1 MIYPLS
7 ANQHFFRI
15 TKARRRWRD
24 VLSGE
29 GALYLRATGNR
40 YNVILQQAAYVSD
53 SLAVA
58 VTEWAY
64 YVARDWQDHIG
75 KHHAFPITGP
85 LLSEAMLWQFT
96 IKTPNYVVDAESLA
110 ASLPWPAHVL
120 LNPSGNYAATQY
132 LANLALSRSFP
143 GYTPPHPGLKVPAVR
158 SRLQALASESNFV
171 FFRMGKSPTG
181 QLVGK
186 WRLQIEFLDPAGN
199 EVTAATVRVDWS
211 RFRFRLLQP
220 PGSFPA
226 GQTSPAGYSA
236 ASWYPL
242 ALNHL

>member
-1 MIYPLS
+1 MIYPLP

-15 TKARRRWRD
+15 TITGRRWRD
-24 VLSGE
+24 VLSGK
-29 GALYLRATGNR
+29 GAFYLPVTGNR
-40 YNVILQQAAYVSD
+40 YNVILQQATYVSD

-64 YVARDWQDHIG
+64 YVARDWQDRIG
-75 KHHAFPITGP
+75 KHAAIPITGP
-85 LLSEAMLWQFT
+85 LVSEAILWQFT
-96 IKTPNYVVDAESLA
+96 IQTPNYVVDAESLA

-120 LNPSGNYAATQY
+120 LNPSGNYAATQH

-143 GYTPPHPGLKVPAVR
+143 GHSPPHPGLKVPAVR
-158 SRLQALASESNFV
+158 SRLQTAATESNFV

-181 QLVGK
+181 QMVGK

-211 RFRFRLLQP
+211 QFRFRLLQP
-220 PGSFPA
+220 LGSFPA
-226 GQTSPAGYSA
+226 SQVFPAGYSA
-236 ASWYPL
+236 TSWYPL